1 MVYHVVSD
9 SSCDL
14 LHSEFISE
22 SVGFTSVPLHVCV
35 GEHEFVDN
43 DALDVSELLRVMRE
57 EKASASS
64 ACPSPTDYANA
75 FSKDDKTVCFTISSG
90 VSGSFNA
97 AMQGRALA
105 LEEHPE
111 KEICVIDTRSTASV
125 PLMLIR
131 RAKELMEHAAANQFG
146 AICEELQ
153 RYRTSLRTC
162 FTLENFDNLIKSG
175 RMKPLVGTLLQ
186 RLGIHVIAEATEAG
200 TIRVAGK
207 ERGEKR
213 TFRAMTALMARSK
226 NCAGALVEI
235 AHCNNPSGAERMKE
249 QILNDLPVKEV
260 RLHDCR
266 GLNSLYAM
274 EKGIIMGY

>member
-14 LHSEFISE
+14 LRSEFVSE
-22 SVGFTSVPLHVCV
+22 SVGFTSVPLHIRV
-35 GEHEFVDN
+35 GEHEFVDD

-64 ACPSPTDYANA
+64 SCPSPTDYADA
-75 FSKDDKTVCFTISSG
+75 FSKGEKTVCFTISSG

-105 LEEHPE
+105 LEAHPE
-111 KEICVIDTRSTASV
+111 KEICVIDSRSTASV

-131 RAKELMEHAAANQFG
+131 RAKELMEHAAADQFG

-153 RYRTSLRTC
+153 RYRSSLRTC

-186 RLGIHVIAEATEAG
+186 RLGIHVIAEATEEG
-200 TIRVAGK
+200 TIHVAGK

-226 NCAGALVEI
+226 DCNGASVEI
-235 AHCNNPSGAERMKE
+235 AHCNNLSGAEQMKA
-249 QILNDLPVKEV
+249 QILSDLPVKDV
-260 RLHDCR
+260 QVHACR

-274 EKGIIMGY
+274 EKGIIIGY